1 MADEQLKREID
12 AYVDEVWEDV
22 VADIATLVEVDS
34 VEDRST
40 AREGAPFGEG
50 PRVAL
55 DRALAIAARMGLDAH
70 DCEGHIGYADLPGK
84 SEEQLA
90 LIAHLD
96 IVPAGDGWRHG
107 PFELAREEGCLIGR
121 GVEDDKGPATLALYA
136 TKFFH
141 DRGEELP
148 YTIRLLFGVNE
159 ETHMADVDYYLEHY
173 PMPAF
178 TITPD
183 ATFPVCYGE
192 KGCYWA
198 DVASAPLGPDARIVE
213 ASGGIVANAV
223 PDGAYAVVRADA
235 AALPAAERIKVEPA
249 GEGLARVEAAGVA
262 AHASKPQGSVN
273 AILVLVDY
281 LRAHGIASPEERAF
295 LDLEHEVLGSWDG
308 SGIGIAA
315 SDDDFGP
322 LTIVGGMLRLRD
334 GRLVQTVDS
343 RFPAT
348 VTAERITGAIES
360 AAERCGAEVTVTT
373 DEVKPP
379 FITDPNSEQIR
390 VLVDTYN
397 EVAGKDDK
405 PFTMGGGTYAR
416 KFAKAASYG
425 PGGQGIKKPDWVNSE
440 HRPNEG
446 IREDALKQAL
456 RVYILAIARL
466 MRTEL

>member
-183 ATFPVCYGE
+183 
-192 KGCYWA
+192 
-198 DVASAPLGPDARIVE
+198 
-213 ASGGIVANAV
+213 GI
-223 PDGAYAVVRADA
+223 
-235 AALPAAERIKVEPA
+235 
-249 GEGLARVEAAGVA
+249 
-262 AHASKPQGSVN
+262 
-273 AILVLVDY
+273 
-281 LRAHGIASPEERAF
+281 
-295 LDLEHEVLGSWDG
+295 W
-308 SGIGIAA
+308 
-315 SDDDFGP
+315 
-322 LTIVGGMLRLRD
+322 
-334 GRLVQTVDS
+334 
-343 RFPAT
+343 
-348 VTAERITGAIES
+348 
-360 AAERCGAEVTVTT
+360 
-373 DEVKPP
+373 
-379 FITDPNSEQIR
+379 
-390 VLVDTYN
+390 
-397 EVAGKDDK
+397 
-405 PFTMGGGTYAR
+405 
-416 KFAKAASYG
+416 
-425 PGGQGIKKPDWVNSE
+425 
-440 HRPNEG
+440 
-446 IREDALKQAL
+446 
-456 RVYILAIARL
+456 
-466 MRTEL
+466 